1 MRALDF
7 ALAFNEIDPA
17 LLQETLDR
25 VMGERRPYRLRRLAK
40 IALLAALLSA
50 LFIAAAYASGFLP
63 LRNRIHQDEDLG
75 RLIVPN
81 GSQASAEY
89 QAAVDWFGY
98 RAGHADAQQDLSL
111 SFARTPEE
119 RWISHIY
126 SVTDR
131 EALDTLLDISRDY
144 GLSLYTDSVLAEDPE
159 QLSIL
164 AGTGDFFSG
173 RMENAG
179 GYVFADGS
187 FKLEGRM
194 DIDDCSLLFT
204 LHRIYRGS
212 IYPYNYYGRPLDF
225 AQEEYL
231 TALGFD
237 VGVTVWEDGRGEIS
251 FTDGE
256 VYINL
261 SLDGADEA
269 LARRAADCIDF
280 AALCSKGGIAGE
292 ILGLDRSPGANP
304 EAAEAYDELYGSPEF
319 QGSMDFT
326 LWFREIFYGSTFTGV
341 YGQEGFEDID
351 TQMDL
356 LREKYG
362 LRPAVSKAEAQ
373 WTEYSNGARYL
384 DAGDYNL
391 HYIPKGALY
400 TRLEYF
406 APFSEYSM
414 IWGYDTAG
422 GERVYCACDG
432 PEKRSCAH
440 VLYETDGAWVLLN
453 MHTLDVW
460 EIQRSADSI
469 DWSEFK

>member
-7 ALAFNEIDPA
+7 ALALNDIDQS
-17 LLQETLDR
+17 LLQESLDR
-25 VMGERRPYRLRRLAK
+25 IYRVKRTASRRRLLK

-63 LRNRIHQDEDLG
+63 LKSRIHQDENLG

-98 RAGHADAQQDLSL
+98 LGQRQPFVSDF
-111 SFARTPEE
+111 SFADTEEE
-119 RWISHIY
+119 RGICQIY
-126 SVTDR
+126 FVPNR
-131 EALDTLLDISRDY
+131 EALDVLLDISREY
-144 GLSLYTDSVLAEDPE
+144 GLSLYTDSIFVSSPE
-159 QLSIL
+159 QLYVL
-164 AGTGDFFSG
+164 AGTGNFSDW
-173 RMENAG
+173 EIVNSG
-179 GYVFADGS
+179 GYVFSDGS
-187 FKLEGRM
+187 FKLEGLI
-194 DIDDCSLLFT
+194 DIEGTWLTFT

-212 IYPYNYYGRPLDF
+212 IYPYNGYSPAQDF
-225 AQEEYL
+225 SQEEYL

-237 VGVTVWEDGRGEIS
+237 VGIAAWKDGRRDIS

-261 SLDGADEA
+261 SLNGADEA
-269 LARRAADCIDF
+269 LAHQLADGTDF
-280 AALCSKGGIAGE
+280 SALCLNKGKAGE
-292 ILGLDRSPGANP
+292 ILGIDRSPGANP
-304 EAAEAYDELYGSPEF
+304 EASEAYEELYNSPEF

-341 YGQEGFEDID
+341 YGQEGYEDID
-351 TQMDL
+351 AQMDI
-356 LREKYG
+356 YG
-362 LRPAVSKAEAQ
+362 LSPAVSKAEAQ

-384 DAGDYNL
+384 DAGDYSL
-391 HYIPKGALY
+391 HYIPKGVLY

-406 APFSEYSM
+406 VPFREYSM
-414 IWGYDTAG
+414 VWSYDTAV

-440 VLYETDGAWVLLN
+440 VLYVTDSAWVLLN

-460 EIQRSADSI
+460 QIEQTADSI
-469 DWSEFK
+469 DWSEYK

>member
-1 MRALDF
+1 MRAMDF

-17 LLQETLDR
+17 LIQDTLDR
-25 VMGERRPYRLRRLAK
+25 VMELRRPYRLRRLAK

-63 LRNRIHQDEDLG
+63 LKSRMHQDENLG
-75 RLIVPN
+75 SLIVPN
-81 GSQASAEY
+81 GSEASAEY

-98 RAGHADAQQDLSL
+98 RAEHADAQRDLSL

-119 RWISHIY
+119 RWISNIY
-126 SVTDR
+126 TVTDR
-131 EALDTLLDISRDY
+131 EALDTLLAISRDY
-144 GLSLYTDSVLAEDPE
+144 GLSLYTDSLHVGNLE
-159 QLSIL
+159 QLSLL
-164 AGTGDFFSG
+164 AGVGDFSSAIDADS
-173 RMENAG
+173 E

-187 FKLEGRM
+187 FKLEGDM
-194 DIDDCSLLFT
+194 YVDGGSLLFT
-204 LHRIYRGS
+204 IHRIYRGS
-212 IYPYNYYGRPLDF
+212 IYPYNGYGRPLDF

-280 AALCSKGGIAGE
+280 KALCSKGGIAGE
-292 ILGLDRSPGANP
+292 ILGVDRSPGANP
-304 EAAEAYDELYGSPEF
+304 EAAEAYEELYGSPEF
-319 QGSMDFT
+319 QGSRDFT
-326 LWFREIFYGSTFTGV
+326 LWFREVFYGSTFTGV
-341 YGQEGFEDID
+341 YGQEGYEDID
-351 TQMDL
+351 AQMDL

-362 LRPAVSKAEAQ
+362 LVPAVSKTEAQ

-384 DAGDYNL
+384 DAVDYNL

-414 IWGYDTAG
+414 VWSYDTAG
-422 GERVYCACDG
+422 GEQVYCACDG

-440 VLYETDGAWVLLN
+440 VLYVTDSAWVLLN

>member
-1 MRALDF
+1 MKALDF
-7 ALAFNEIDPA
+7 AFAFNDIDHG
-17 LLQETLDR
+17 LLCQTLDR
-25 VMGERRPYRLRRLAK
+25 VYAGNKPRHIRQLVK
-40 IALLAALLSA
+40 VALLAALLSA

-63 LRNRIHQDEDLG
+63 LKSRIHQDENLG

-98 RAGHADAQQDLSL
+98 RAEHSDDPQDLSL
-111 SFARTPEE
+111 SFAETPEE
-119 RWISHIY
+119 RWISLIY
-126 SVTDR
+126 SITDR
-131 EALDTLLDISRDY
+131 KALDTLLDISRDY

-173 RMENAG
+173 RMENPG

-212 IYPYNYYGRPLDF
+212 IYPYNYYGQPLDF

-231 TALGFD
+231 TARGFD
-237 VGVTVWEDGRGEIS
+237 VGITAWEDGRWEIS

-261 SLDGADEA
+261 SLNGADEA

-280 AALCSKGGIAGE
+280 AALCSRGGIAGE

-326 LWFREIFYGSTFTGV
+326 LWFREVFYGSTFTGV
-341 YGQEGFEDID
+341 YGQEGYEDID
-351 TQMDL
+351 AQMDM

-362 LRPAVSKAEAQ
+362 LSPAVSKTEAQ

-414 IWGYDTAG
+414 IWSYDTPDGA
-422 GERVYCACDG
+422 RVYCACDG

-440 VLYETDGAWVLLN
+440 VLYETDSAWVLLN

>member
-1 MRALDF
+1 MKALDF
-7 ALAFNEIDPA
+7 AFAFNDIDQS
-17 LLQETLDR
+17 LLRETLVR
-25 VMGERRPYRLRRLAK
+25 VYDNKKAYRVRRTIK

-63 LRNRIHQDEDLG
+63 LKSRIHQDENLG
-75 RLIVPN
+75 SLIVPN
-81 GSQASAEY
+81 GSEASAEY

-98 RAGHADAQQDLSL
+98 RAEHADAQQDLSL

-126 SVTDR
+126 FVTDR
-131 EALDTLLDISRDY
+131 EALDTLLAISRDY
-144 GLSLYTDSVLAEDPE
+144 GLSLYTDSVLAESPE
-159 QLSIL
+159 QLSLL
-164 AGTGDFFSG
+164 AGTGDFFGG

-187 FKLEGRM
+187 FKLEGSM
-194 DIDDCSLLFT
+194 DVEDSSLLFT

-212 IYPYNYYGRPLDF
+212 IYPYNYYGRPLDY

-231 TALGFD
+231 TAMGFD
-237 VGVTVWEDGRGEIS
+237 VGITAWEDGRGEIS
-251 FTDGE
+251 FTDGD
-256 VYINL
+256 VYI
-261 SLDGADEA
+261 SLTLYYADEA
-269 LARRAADCIDF
+269 LARRAADGIDF
-280 AALCSKGGIAGE
+280 SALCLSNGKAGE

-304 EAAEAYDELYGSPEF
+304 EAAEAYEELYNSPEF
-319 QGSMDFT
+319 QGSRDFT

-341 YGQEGFEDID
+341 YGQEGYEDID
-351 TQMDL
+351 AQMDM

-362 LRPAVSKAEAQ
+362 LSPAVSKTEAQ

-384 DAGDYNL
+384 DAEDYNL

-406 APFSEYSM
+406 APFREYSM
-414 IWGYDTAG
+414 VWSYDTAG

-440 VLYETDGAWVLLN
+440 VLYVTDSAWVLLN

-460 EIQRSADSI
+460 QIEQTADSI
-469 DWSEFK
+469 DWSEYK

>member
-1 MRALDF
+1 MKALDF
-7 ALAFNEIDPA
+7 AFAFNDIDHG
-17 LLQETLDR
+17 LLCQTLDR
-25 VMGERRPYRLRRLAK
+25 VYAGNKTRHIRQLVK
-40 IALLAALLSA
+40 VALLAALLSA

-63 LRNRIHQDEDLG
+63 LKSRIHQDENLG

-98 RAGHADAQQDLSL
+98 LGQRQPFVSDF
-111 SFARTPEE
+111 SFADTEEE
-119 RWISHIY
+119 RGICQIY
-126 SVTDR
+126 SVPNR
-131 EALDTLLDISRDY
+131 EALDVLLDISREY
-144 GLSLYTDSVLAEDPE
+144 GLSLYTDSIFVSSPE
-159 QLSIL
+159 QLYVL
-164 AGTGDFFSG
+164 AGTGNFSDW
-173 RMENAG
+173 EIVNSG
-179 GYVFADGS
+179 GYVFSDGS
-187 FKLEGRM
+187 FKLEGLI
-194 DIDDCSLLFT
+194 DIEGTWLTFT

-212 IYPYNYYGRPLDF
+212 IYPYNGYSPAQDF
-225 AQEEYL
+225 SQEEYL

-237 VGVTVWEDGRGEIS
+237 VGITAWKDGRRDIS

-261 SLDGADEA
+261 SLNGADKA
-269 LARRAADCIDF
+269 LAHQLADDTDF
-280 AALCSKGGIAGE
+280 SALCLNKGKAGE
-292 ILGLDRSPGANP
+292 ILGIDRSPGANP
-304 EAAEAYDELYGSPEF
+304 EAAEAYEELYNSPEF

-326 LWFREIFYGSTFTGV
+326 MWFREVFYGSTFTGV
-341 YGQEGFEDID
+341 YGQEGYEDID
-351 TQMDL
+351 AQMDL

-362 LRPAVSKAEAQ
+362 LVPSVSKAEAQ
-373 WTEYSNGARYL
+373 RTEYSNGAWYEN
-384 DAGDYNL
+384 AENYNL

-414 IWGYDTAG
+414 IWSYDTAG
-422 GERVYCACDG
+422 GARVYCACDG

-440 VLYETDGAWVLLN
+440 VLYVTDSAWVLLN

-460 EIQRSADSI
+460 QIEQTADSI

>member
-25 VMGERRPYRLRRLAK
+25 VLVKRRPYRLRRLAK

-98 RAGHADAQQDLSL
+98 RAQHADAQQDLSL
-111 SFARTPEE
+111 SFARTPKE

-159 QLSIL
+159 QLSLL

-280 AALCSKGGIAGE
+280 NALCSKGGIAGE

-304 EAAEAYDELYGSPEF
+304 EAAEAYEELYGSPEF
-319 QGSMDFT
+319 QGSIEFT
-326 LWFREIFYGSTFTGV
+326 LWFREVFYGSTFTGV
-341 YGQEGFEDID
+341 YGQEGYEDID
-351 TQMDL
+351 AQMDL

-384 DAGDYNL
+384 DAGDYSL

-414 IWGYDTAG
+414 IWSYDTAG

-440 VLYETDGAWVLLN
+440 VLYVTDSAWVLLN

>member
-1 MRALDF
+1 MKALDF
-7 ALAFNEIDPA
+7 AFAFNDIDHG
-17 LLQETLDR
+17 LLCQTLDR
-25 VMGERRPYRLRRLAK
+25 VYAGNKTRHIRQLVK
-40 IALLAALLSA
+40 VALLAALLSA

-63 LRNRIHQDEDLG
+63 LKSRIHQDENLG

-98 RAGHADAQQDLSL
+98 LGQRQPFVSDF
-111 SFARTPEE
+111 SFADTEEE
-119 RWISHIY
+119 RGICQIY
-126 SVTDR
+126 SVPNR

-144 GLSLYTDSVLAEDPE
+144 GLELYSDSLFVSNPE

-164 AGTGDFFSG
+164 AGPGNFSDW
-173 RMENAG
+173 EIVNSG
-179 GYVFADGS
+179 GYVFSDGS
-187 FKLEGRM
+187 FKLEGLI
-194 DIDDCSLLFT
+194 DIEGTWLTFT

-212 IYPYNYYGRPLDF
+212 IYPYNGYSPAQDF
-225 AQEEYL
+225 SQEEYL

-237 VGVTVWEDGRGEIS
+237 VGITAWKDGRRDIS

-261 SLDGADEA
+261 SLNGADEA
-269 LARRAADCIDF
+269 LAHQLADGTDF
-280 AALCSKGGIAGE
+280 SSLCLNKGKAGE
-292 ILGLDRSPGANP
+292 ILGIDRSPVANP
-304 EAAEAYDELYGSPEF
+304 EAAEAYEELYNSPEF

-326 LWFREIFYGSTFTGV
+326 LWFRDVFYGSTFTGV
-341 YGQEGFEDID
+341 YGQEGYEDID
-351 TQMDL
+351 AQMDM
-356 LREKYG
+356 LREKYS
-362 LRPAVSKAEAQ
+362 LVPAVSKTEAER
-373 WTEYSNGARYL
+373 TEYSNGAWYQH
-384 DAGDYNL
+384 AGNYSL

-406 APFSEYSM
+406 APFSDYHKIWSHYSAP
-414 IWGYDTAG
+414 GQ
-422 GERVYCACDG
+422 RVFCACDG

-440 VLYETDGAWVLLN
+440 VLYETDSAWVLLN

-460 EIQRSADSI
+460 QIEQTADSI

>member
-1 MRALDF
+1 MKALDF
-7 ALAFNEIDPA
+7 AFAFNDIDHG
-17 LLQETLDR
+17 LLCQTLDR
-25 VMGERRPYRLRRLAK
+25 VYAGNKPRHIRQLVK
-40 IALLAALLSA
+40 VALLAALLSA

-63 LRNRIHQDEDLG
+63 LKSRIHQDENLG

-98 RAGHADAQQDLSL
+98 LGQRQPFVSDF
-111 SFARTPEE
+111 SFADTEEE
-119 RWISHIY
+119 RGICQIY
-126 SVTDR
+126 SVPNR
-131 EALDTLLDISRDY
+131 EALDVLLDISREY
-144 GLSLYTDSVLAEDPE
+144 GLSLYTGSIFVSSPE
-159 QLSIL
+159 QLSLL
-164 AGTGDFFSG
+164 AGTGDFFDG
-173 RMENAG
+173 MLENPG

-187 FKLEGRM
+187 FKLEGSM
-194 DIDDCSLLFT
+194 DVEDSSLLFT

-231 TALGFD
+231 TARGFD
-237 VGVTVWEDGRGEIS
+237 VGITAWEDGRWEIS
-251 FTDGE
+251 FTNGD

-261 SLDGADEA
+261 SLNGADEA

-280 AALCSKGGIAGE
+280 AALCSRGGIAGE

-304 EAAEAYDELYGSPEF
+304 EAAEAYEELYSSPEF

-326 LWFREIFYGSTFTGV
+326 LWFREVFYGSTFTGV
-341 YGQEGFEDID
+341 YGQEGYEDID
-351 TQMDL
+351 AQMDL

-414 IWGYDTAG
+414 IWSYDTAG
-422 GERVYCACDG
+422 GARVYCACDG

-440 VLYETDGAWVLLN
+440 VLYVTDSAWVLLN

-460 EIQRSADSI
+460 QIEQTADSI

>member
-7 ALAFNEIDPA
+7 ALALNEIDPA

-98 RAGHADAQQDLSL
+98 RAQHADAQQDLSL

-164 AGTGDFFSG
+164 AGTGDFFGG

-187 FKLEGRM
+187 FKLEGSM
-194 DIDDCSLLFT
+194 YIDDSSLLFT

-212 IYPYNYYGRPLDF
+212 IYPYNYYGQPLDF

-231 TALGFD
+231 TARGFD

-280 AALCSKGGIAGE
+280 NALCSKGGIAGE

-304 EAAEAYDELYGSPEF
+304 EAAEAYEELYGSPEF
-319 QGSMDFT
+319 QGSIEFT
-326 LWFREIFYGSTFTGV
+326 LWFREVFYGSTFTGV

-351 TQMDL
+351 AQMDL

-414 IWGYDTAG
+414 IWSYDTAG

-440 VLYETDGAWVLLN
+440 VLYVTDSAWVLLN

>member
-1 MRALDF
+1 MKALDF
-7 ALAFNEIDPA
+7 AFAFNDIDHG
-17 LLQETLDR
+17 LLCQTLDR
-25 VMGERRPYRLRRLAK
+25 VYAGNKPRHIRQLVK
-40 IALLAALLSA
+40 VALLAALLSA

-63 LRNRIHQDEDLG
+63 LKSRIHQDENLG

-98 RAGHADAQQDLSL
+98 LGQRQPFVSDF
-111 SFARTPEE
+111 SFADTGEE
-119 RWISHIY
+119 RGICQIY
-126 SVTDR
+126 SVPNR
-131 EALDTLLDISRDY
+131 EALDVLLDISRDY
-144 GLSLYTDSVLAEDPE
+144 GLTLYTDSVLAESPE
-159 QLSIL
+159 QLSLL
-164 AGTGDFFSG
+164 AGTGDFFGG

-187 FKLEGRM
+187 FKLEGSM
-194 DIDDCSLLFT
+194 DVEDSSLLFT
-204 LHRIYRGS
+204 LHRIYRGG

-231 TALGFD
+231 TARGFD
-237 VGVTVWEDGRGEIS
+237 VGITAWEDGRWEIS
-251 FTDGE
+251 FADGD

-261 SLDGADEA
+261 SLNGADEA

-280 AALCSKGGIAGE
+280 AALCSRGGIAGE

-304 EAAEAYDELYGSPEF
+304 EAAEAYEELYSSPEF
-319 QGSMDFT
+319 QGSMYFT
-326 LWFREIFYGSTFTGV
+326 LWFREVFYGSTFTGV
-341 YGQEGFEDID
+341 CGQEGYEDID
-351 TQMDL
+351 AQMDL

-362 LRPAVSKAEAQ
+362 LVPAVSKTEAER
-373 WTEYSNGARYL
+373 TEYSNGAWYL

-414 IWGYDTAG
+414 IWSYDTAG

-440 VLYETDGAWVLLN
+440 VLYETDSAWVLLN
-453 MHTLDVW
+453 VHTLDVW
-460 EIQRSADSI
+460 QIEQTADSI

>member
-1 MRALDF
+1 MKALDF
-7 ALAFNEIDPA
+7 AFAFNDIDQA
-17 LLQETLDR
+17 LLQETLER
-25 VMGERRPYRLRRLAK
+25 VMEKRQSYRLRRLAK
-40 IALLAALLSA
+40 VALLAALLSA

-63 LRNRIHQDEDLG
+63 LKSRIHQDENLG

-98 RAGHADAQQDLSL
+98 RAEHSDDPQDLSL
-111 SFARTPEE
+111 SFAETPEE
-119 RWISHIY
+119 RWISLIY
-126 SVTDR
+126 SITDR
-131 EALDTLLDISRDY
+131 EALDTLLDISREY
-144 GLSLYTDSVLAEDPE
+144 GLTLYTDSIFVGGPE
-159 QLSIL
+159 QLSLL
-164 AGTGDFFSG
+164 AGTGDFFDG
-173 RMENAG
+173 MLENPG

-187 FKLEGRM
+187 FKLEGLI
-194 DIDDCSLLFT
+194 DIEGTWLTFT

-231 TALGFD
+231 TARGFD
-237 VGVTVWEDGRGEIS
+237 VGITAWEDGRWEIS
-251 FTDGE
+251 FTNGD

-261 SLDGADEA
+261 SLNGADEA

-280 AALCSKGGIAGE
+280 AALCSRGGIAGE
-292 ILGLDRSPGANP
+292 ILGLDRSPGANRS
-304 EAAEAYDELYGSPEF
+304 AVEAYEELYSSPEF
-319 QGSMDFT
+319 QGSIEFT
-326 LWFREIFYGSTFTGV
+326 LWFREVFYGSTFTGV
-341 YGQEGFEDID
+341 YGQEGYEDID
-351 TQMDL
+351 AQMDL

-362 LRPAVSKAEAQ
+362 LVPAVSKTEAGR
-373 WTEYSNGARYL
+373 TEYSNGAWYQHV
-384 DAGDYNL
+384 GNYSL

-414 IWGYDTAG
+414 IWSYDTADG
-422 GERVYCACDG
+422 VRVYCASDG

-440 VLYETDGAWVLLN
+440 VLYETDSAWVLLN

>member
-1 MRALDF
+1 
-7 ALAFNEIDPA
+7 
-17 LLQETLDR
+17 
-25 VMGERRPYRLRRLAK
+25 
-40 IALLAALLSA
+40 
-50 LFIAAAYASGFLP
+50 
-63 LRNRIHQDEDLG
+63 
-75 RLIVPN
+75 
-81 GSQASAEY
+81 
-89 QAAVDWFGY
+89 
-98 RAGHADAQQDLSL
+98 
-111 SFARTPEE
+111 
-119 RWISHIY
+119 
-126 SVTDR
+126 
-131 EALDTLLDISRDY
+131 
-144 GLSLYTDSVLAEDPE
+144 
-159 QLSIL
+159 
-164 AGTGDFFSG
+164 
-173 RMENAG
+173 MENAG

-212 IYPYNYYGRPLDF
+212 IYPYNYYGQPLDF

-231 TALGFD
+231 TARGFD
-237 VGVTVWEDGRGEIS
+237 VGITVWEDGRGEIS

-280 AALCSKGGIAGE
+280 NALCSKGGIAGE

-304 EAAEAYDELYGSPEF
+304 EAGEAYEELYGSPEF
-319 QGSMDFT
+319 QGSIEFT
-326 LWFREIFYGSTFTGV
+326 LWFREVFYGSTFTGV
-341 YGQEGFEDID
+341 YGQEGYEDID
-351 TQMDL
+351 AQMDL

-373 WTEYSNGARYL
+373 RTEYSNGAWYEN
-384 DAGDYNL
+384 AENYNL

-414 IWGYDTAG
+414 IWSYDTAG

-440 VLYETDGAWVLLN
+440 VLYVTDSAWVLLN